1 MCQFIRQ
8 SLIFSIP
15 LDIFVNSSYSPPMFF
30 KRSYFLCLFPLLLIS
45 CGKTFNP
52 AQDEVRGNVQVQIL
66 NSKDVSQ
73 LSADE
78 NPYEFQ
84 VIELLNIYD
93 LSSLTGKFV
102 QFYTKASNE
111 GGKLDG
117 TQPKAHFIKTKKGYF
132 VPRNNF
138 SMELAS
144 IYFHTQNLA
153 LLDQKIGAE
162 KINSLPRKVIIDTPI
177 SQGTYKDN
185 NAIYDASMDVIVY
198 LPYTEENLS
207 LALNG
212 GIFAHEYFH
221 SLFYKLVQK
230 KLEKNKLFDQVSSLT
245 AHTKTNSLNPK
256 SFMTSDEFLE
266 KLARFRKTS
275 EFKIT
280 QEVVQDYYILLFKGL
295 NEGLADFWGW
305 SYTKDVNFIQH
316 SLPEVNNKRC
326 LDLKIQNLSS
336 PVLFTKDELLSVIF
350 YPFDS
355 ENDKIANINSY
366 SYSVGTRFA
375 LFFKELTQTISQKRA
390 ITTDEAKILVMKS
403 LVSFMTDFGNELGQT
418 ELKAEGKELISSQDL
433 ILKFANKFS
442 FLHKEECQVALASYM
457 SDMNNLNT
465 FTCGSSDKEFK
476 LTAIKKESTKNE

>member
-1 MCQFIRQ
+1 MALAIIKI
-8 SLIFSIP
+8 SG
-15 LDIFVNSSYSPPMFF
+15 YSRPMIF
-30 KRSYFLCLFPLLLIS
+30 KRSLLLLCFFSAALIS

-52 AQDEVRGNVQVQIL
+52 AQDAVRGNVQVQIL
-66 NSKDVSQ
+66 SSKDTST
-73 LSADE
+73 LNAGES
-78 NPYEFQ
+78 PYELQ

-117 TQPKAHFIKTKKGYF
+117 TQPKAHFLKTKKGYF

-162 KINSLPRKVIIDTPI
+162 KINSLPRKVVIDTPI
-177 SQGTYKDN
+177 TQGTYKDN

-230 KLEKNKLFDQVSSLT
+230 KLEKNKLFDEISPLT
-245 AHTKTNSLNPK
+245 AHAGQSSLKMNSARSIEEDLA
-256 SFMTSDEFLE
+256 
-266 KLARFRKTS
+266 KLARFKKT
-275 EFKIT
+275 KDIKLT
-280 QEVVQDYYILLFKGL
+280 QEAVKDYYIFLFKGL

-316 SLPEVNNKRC
+316 SLPEVNNTRC
-326 LDLKIQNLSS
+326 LDLKIQNLNS
-336 PVLFTKDELLSVIF
+336 PMLFTKDDLLNLILQ
-350 YPFDS
+350 PFAD
-355 ENDKIANINSY
+355 ENDKIAAISSY
-366 SYSVGTRFA
+366 SYRVGTRFA
-375 LFFKELTQTISQKRA
+375 LFFKELTQTVSQKRG
-390 ITTDEAKILVMKS
+390 ISTDEAKLLVMKS
-403 LVSFMTDFGNELGQT
+403 LISFMTEFGTQLGQT
-418 ELKAEGKELISSQDL
+418 ELKIENKELISSQD
-433 ILKFANKFS
+433 IIMKFANQFS
-442 FLHKEECQVALASYM
+442 FLHKEECQVALASYL
-457 SDMNNLNT
+457 SDVNNLNS
-465 FTCGSSDKEFK
+465 FTCSTSEKEFK
-476 LTAIKKESTKNE
+476 LTAIQNESTKNE

>member
-1 MCQFIRQ
+1 
-8 SLIFSIP
+8 
-15 LDIFVNSSYSPPMFF
+15 MFF
-30 KRSYFLCLFPLLLIS
+30 IKIYLVYILPIFLIS

-52 AQDEVRGNVQVQIL
+52 SQDEVRGNVKVQIL
-66 NSKDVSQ
+66 NSKDVST
-73 LSADE
+73 LSAGAS
-78 NPYEFQ
+78 PYEFQ

-117 TQPKAHFIKTKKGYF
+117 TQPKAHFLQTKKGYF

-153 LLDQKIGAE
+153 LLDQKIGAD
-162 KINSLPRKVIIDTPI
+162 KVNSLPRKVVIDTPI
-177 SQGTYKDN
+177 TQGTYKDN

-230 KLEKNKLFDQVSSLT
+230 KLEKNKLFDELSPLT
-245 AHTKTNSLNPK
+245 AHTSTNKKIAFL
-256 SFMTSDEFLE
+256 TADEGLA
-266 KLARFRKTS
+266 KLARFKKTM

-280 QEVVQDYYILLFKGL
+280 QQSVQDYYVFLFKGL

-316 SLPEVNNKRC
+316 SLPEVNNSRC
-326 LDLKIQNLSS
+326 LDLKIQKLSS
-336 PVLFTKDELLSVIF
+336 PMLYTKDDLLSLIF
-350 YPFDS
+350 QPFAD
-355 ENDKIANINSY
+355 ENEKTAFINSF
-366 SYSVGTRFA
+366 SYLVGTRFA
-375 LFFKELTQTISQKRA
+375 LFFKELTQTVSQKRG
-390 ITTDEAKILVMKS
+390 ISTDEAKLLVMKS
-403 LVSFMTDFGNELGQT
+403 LVSFMTDFGTELGQT
-418 ELKAEGKELISSQDL
+418 ELKIENKELISSQD
-433 ILKFANKFS
+433 IIMKFANKFN

-457 SDMNNLNT
+457 SDLNNLNSH
-465 FTCGSSDKEFK
+465 TCSTSEKEFK
-476 LTAIKKESTKNE
+476 LTAIKNESTKNE

>member
-1 MCQFIRQ
+1 M
-8 SLIFSIP
+8 
-15 LDIFVNSSYSPPMFF
+15 
-30 KRSYFLCLFPLLLIS
+30 LLIS
-45 CGKTFNP
+45 CGKSFNSSQNE
-52 AQDEVRGNVQVQIL
+52 ARGNIKVQIL
-66 NSKDVSQ
+66 NSKDASQ
-73 LSADE
+73 LSAGE

-117 TQPKAHFIKTKKGYF
+117 TQPKAHFLKTKKGYF

-162 KINSLPRKVIIDTPI
+162 KINSLPRKVVIDTPI
-177 SQGTYKDN
+177 TQGTYKDN

-230 KLEKNKLFDQVSSLT
+230 KLEKNKLFDELAPLT
-245 AHTKTNSLNPK
+245 AHSSQK
-256 SFMTSDEFLE
+256 SFHNKAFLTAE
-266 KLARFRKTS
+266 EGLAQLVRFRKTT

-280 QEVVQDYYILLFKGL
+280 QQSVQDYYVFLFKGL

-305 SYTKDVNFIQH
+305 SYTQDVNFIQH
-316 SLPEVNNKRC
+316 SLPEVNNSRC
-326 LDLKIQNLSS
+326 LDLKIQKLSS
-336 PVLFTKDELLSVIF
+336 PMLYTKDDLLTLIF
-350 YPFDS
+350 QPFSD
-355 ENDKIANINSY
+355 ENEKMVFINAFSY
-366 SYSVGTRFA
+366 LVGTRFA
-375 LFFKELTQTISQKRA
+375 LFFKELTQTVSQKRG
-390 ITTDEAKILVMKS
+390 ITTEESKLLVMKS
-403 LVSFMTDFGNELGQT
+403 LISFMTDFGTELGQT
-418 ELKAEGKELISSQDL
+418 ELKIENTELITAQD
-433 ILKFANKFS
+433 IIMKFANKFQ
-442 FLHKEECQVALASYM
+442 FLHKEECQVALASYT
-457 SDMNNLNT
+457 SDLNNLNS
-465 FTCGSSDKEFK
+465 FTCGASEKEFK